1 MGGRT
6 ENQPV
11 LKLSL
16 AGDFRASLTN
26 QEGNMISPKQS
37 NREVATVALRLQRR
51 SSVYIV
57 TSYPPP
63 AVSSTPGDEF
73 ELPLPTGPCAVW
85 LSDSTVIS
93 SEVDAGDWPAWTDEV
108 RFASGEGVAR

>member
-1 MGGRT
+1 MS
-6 ENQPV
+6 
-11 LKLSL
+11 SL
-16 AGDFRASLTN
+16 N
-26 QEGNMISPKQS
+26 QS

-51 SSVYIV
+51 SSVYVV

-63 AVSSTPGDEF
+63 ATSSTPSDEI
-73 ELPLPTGPCAVW
+73 ELPLPTGPCTIW